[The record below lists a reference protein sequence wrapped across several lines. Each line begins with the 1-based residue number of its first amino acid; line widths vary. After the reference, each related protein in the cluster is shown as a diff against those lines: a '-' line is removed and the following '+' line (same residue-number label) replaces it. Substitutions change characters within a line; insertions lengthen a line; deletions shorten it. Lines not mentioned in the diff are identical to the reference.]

1 MRQFH
6 LDKFRF
12 KQLQVTS
19 WNAGLD
25 WNWSND
31 STIAVPSYTD
41 IKAQVDSW
49 LTSLTFEK
57 DTITFEKGSFVGP
70 EDNIVLSIVEGE
82 EIPHDLRLRET
93 NNDWGSSNQSYGIQ
107 ELYFLWSRIVCF
119 R

>member
-1 MRQFH
+1 MNGLHQEAAFNAAVSSGEITV
-6 LDKFRF
+6 
-12 KQLQVTS
+12 QTATS
-19 WNAGLD
+19 YYYGMPHSD

-57 DTITFEKGSFVGP
+57 DTITFEKGSVAGP

-93 NNDWGSSNQSYGIQ
+93 NNDWGSSRSI
-107 ELYFLWSRIVCF
+107 LW
-119 R
+119 

>member
-6 LDKFRF
+6 LDKLRF
-12 KQLQVTS
+12 KQPQVTIMERRTP
-19 WNAGLD
+19 D

-31 STIAVPSYTD
+31 STIAVPSYSD

-57 DTITFEKGSFVGP
+57 DTITFEKGSVVGP
-70 EDNIVLSIVEGE
+70 EDSIVLSIVEGE

-93 NNDWGSSNQSYGIQ
+93 NNDWGGKS
-107 ELYFLWSRIVCF
+107 FLW
-119 R
+119 